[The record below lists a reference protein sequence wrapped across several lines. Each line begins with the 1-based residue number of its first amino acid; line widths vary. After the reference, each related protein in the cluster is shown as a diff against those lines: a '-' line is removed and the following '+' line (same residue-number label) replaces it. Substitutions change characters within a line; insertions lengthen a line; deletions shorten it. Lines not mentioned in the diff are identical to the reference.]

1 MPPALA
7 KGRAPRSTAVLLSV
21 GLVVAKPGC
30 APLYAHFLSG
40 AAEPKDSPPADLSSS
55 SGIDCNAA
63 TCLLAGAVVVS
74 ENSRLTDCGY
84 SAARFGPLWG
94 WEGEEEDA
102 ITKRSCVVYPA
113 A

>member
-63 TCLLAGAVVVS
+63 T
-74 ENSRLTDCGY
+74 
-84 SAARFGPLWG
+84 
-94 WEGEEEDA
+94 
-102 ITKRSCVVYPA
+102 
-113 A
+113 